1 MDLRTILPWA
11 CAAAAVLAI
20 LVVLAVFLRRRSKRR
35 KLLAEQLS
43 RKLREEALDRA
54 LANRRGPAAGH
65 SSPDPVQ
72 VQYKMT
78 ADRKGG
84 GPLLRLTEQNQTV
97 TRVYL
102 LDRAQRLF
110 LGVQDGRTIVRKD
123 YDAHEGILCELYAQ
137 QGGQF
142 ARALGGNVQLQ
153 RGKAVSPLAAGGTP
167 LRTGD
172 RIILPGTQ
180 FLVEL
185 L

>member
-1 MDLRTILPWA
+1 MDLRTILPWV
-11 CAAAAVLAI
+11 CAAAVVLAG
-20 LVVLAVFLRRRSKRR
+20 LVVLAVILRRRSRQR

-78 ADRKGG
+78 ADRRGG

-110 LGVQDGRTIVRKD
+110 LGVQDGRTVVRKD
-123 YDAHEGILCELYAQ
+123 YDARDGILCELYARQ
-137 QGGQF
+137 DGQF
-142 ARALGGNVQLQ
+142 ARALGGGVQLL
-153 RGKAVSPLAAGGTP
+153 RGKAASPLAAGGTP
-167 LRTGD
+167 LKTGD
-172 RIILPGTQ
+172 RIVLPGTQ

>member
-1 MDLRTILPWA
+1 MDLRTILPWV
-11 CAAAAVLAI
+11 CAAAVVLAG
-20 LVVLAVFLRRRSKRR
+20 LVVLAVILRRRSRQR

-78 ADRKGG
+78 ADRRGG

-110 LGVQDGRTIVRKD
+110 LGVQDGRTVVRKD
-123 YDAHEGILCELYAQ
+123 YDARDGILCELYARQ
-137 QGGQF
+137 DGQCLRSL
-142 ARALGGNVQLQ
+142 APGVQLQ
-153 RGKAVSPLAAGGTP
+153 RGRTVAAVGADGQPLA
-167 LRTGD
+167 TGD
-172 RIILPGTQ
+172 EILLPDTA
-180 FLVEL
+180 FHVEL
-185 L
+185 I